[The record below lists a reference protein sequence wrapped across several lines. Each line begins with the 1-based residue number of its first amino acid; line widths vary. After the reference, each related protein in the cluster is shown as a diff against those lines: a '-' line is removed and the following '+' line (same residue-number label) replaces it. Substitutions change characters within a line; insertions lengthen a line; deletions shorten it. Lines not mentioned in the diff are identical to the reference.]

1 MTKEQLLKPR
11 WKVIADF
18 PDSDFKVGSIEDRN
32 WCKYVNGEDATD
44 GIAWNIS
51 DFPHLF
57 KELEWWEERAI
68 EDLPDYVKYQ
78 KKIYKAYW
86 KCEASVRCEKHPSDG
101 LGLDADW
108 GSCLPATEEEYLS
121 ALAQLEAA
129 KGSR

>member
-18 PDSDFKVGSIEDRN
+18 PDSDYVVGNIEDRD
-32 WCKYVNGEDATD
+32 WSKYVNEEDETD
-44 GIAWNIS
+44 GIVWSIS
-51 DFPHLF
+51 NFPHLF

-78 KKIYKAYW
+78 KLIYKA
-86 KCEASVRCEKHPSDG
+86 KDKFLASVRCEAHSFDG
-101 LGLDADW
+101 KGLNADW

-121 ALAQLEAA
+121 NLT
-129 KGSR
+129 